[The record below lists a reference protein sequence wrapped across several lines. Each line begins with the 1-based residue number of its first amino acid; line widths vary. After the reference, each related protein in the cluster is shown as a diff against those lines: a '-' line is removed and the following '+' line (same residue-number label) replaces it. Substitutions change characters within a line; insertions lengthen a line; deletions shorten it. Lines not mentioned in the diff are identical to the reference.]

1 MIENLL
7 IWIKFIY
14 ARMKKSIENLY
25 GRKYTGGRKIAM
37 RSRRKFEIDR
47 YPNEAIIGSN
57 LKVTR
62 RVRGDNTKTALKTVE
77 FVNVSNFEEKKTVKS
92 KIIRVIKNAANKD
105 YERRGVITKGT
116 IIETELG
123 MARVVSR
130 PGQVGLINAVQL
142 KK

>member
-1 MIENLL
+1 MDQLHFYSI
-7 IWIKFIY
+7 
-14 ARMKKSIENLY
+14 MKKSIENLS

-47 YPNEAIIGSN
+47 YPNEAVIGSN
-57 LKVTR
+57 VKVTR
-62 RVRGDNTKTALKTVE
+62 RVRGDNSKTALKTVE
-77 FVNVSNFEEKKTVKS
+77 LANVSNVEENKTIRL
-92 KIIRVIKNAANKD
+92 KILRVIKNTANKD

-116 IIETELG
+116 VIETELG
-123 MARVVSR
+123 LARVISR

>member
-1 MIENLL
+1 MDQLHL
-7 IWIKFIY
+7 Y
-14 ARMKKSIENLY
+14 AIMKKSIENLS

-47 YPNEAIIGSN
+47 YPNEAVIGN
-57 LKVTR
+57 NVKVTR
-62 RVRGDNTKTALKTVE
+62 RVRGDNSKTALKTVE
-77 FVNVSNFEEKKTVKS
+77 LANVSNVEENKTTRL
-92 KIIRVIKNAANKD
+92 KILRVIKNTANKD

-116 IIETELG
+116 VIETELG
-123 MARVVSR
+123 LARVISR

>member
-1 MIENLL
+1 
-7 IWIKFIY
+7 
-14 ARMKKSIENLY
+14 MKKSIENLS

-47 YPNEAIIGSN
+47 YPNEAVIGSN
-57 LKVTR
+57 VKVTR
-62 RVRGDNTKTALKTVE
+62 RVRGDNSKTSLKTVE
-77 FVNVSNFEEKKTVKS
+77 FANVSNVEENKTTRS
-92 KIIRVIKNAANKD
+92 KILRVIKNTANKD

-116 IIETELG
+116 VIETELG
-123 MARVVSR
+123 MARVISR